1 MKRILF
7 IFLYVIA
14 FASVYGGEKI
24 SIAILPLEAGAN
36 ISETQI
42 ETMEDMLMEKL
53 FTSGLFRI
61 KERSQLGIV
70 ITANDLYGNNY
81 SITRLQEIAKKLNV
95 DAVVVG
101 SIKFFPSDTRWSSSG
116 TALYEVGEYN
126 VDIRM
131 VTVDGEFLSTAGM
144 EQTCSKRE
152 LMNGVA
158 NMLVVNL
165 DPEVKARIL
174 YQKQPDPTPIFVDGY
189 LYIYPYNIGEA
200 YTQVPFHI
208 ITRTNNTNPF
218 GYHDWRIPTAKE
230 VSLLNSKSIYN
241 FFYRDSEGQYVGG
254 PYLRLVRGER
264 PKTDFKRY
272 TVDIGN
278 ILITDG
284 LAEAVFE
291 LVNSSNEYIY
301 INEVSSPDSHISIV
315 NYPRCVNPGQIGRI
329 VVAYDPIGRAGA
341 EIYSSV
347 NVVLQVKG
355 KKVKRT
361 LKVKGMVQ

>member
-7 IFLYVIA
+7 IFIYVIA
-14 FASVYGGEKI
+14 FTSVYGGEKI
-24 SIAILPLEAGAN
+24 NIAILPLKAGAS
-36 ISETQI
+36 ISEAQI
-42 ETMEDMLMEKL
+42 ETMEDMLMENL
-53 FTSGLFRI
+53 FTSGLFKI
-61 KERSQLGIV
+61 KERSQLGTV

-81 SITRLQEIAKKLNV
+81 STARIQEIAKKLRV
-95 DAVVVG
+95 DAVVIG

-116 TALYEVGEYN
+116 TGLYDVGEYV
-126 VDIRM
+126 VDVRM
-131 VTVDGEFLSTAGM
+131 VTVDGDSLSAAGFN
-144 EQTCSKRE
+144 QTCSKHE
-152 LMNGVA
+152 MMNMVA
-158 NMLVVNL
+158 NKLVANL
-165 DPEVKARIL
+165 DPEVKASIL
-174 YQKQPDPTPIFVDGY
+174 YQKQPEPMPIFVDGY
-189 LYIYPYNIGEA
+189 LYIYPYNIGES

-218 GYHDWRIPTAKE
+218 GYHDWRIPTEKE
-230 VSLLNSKSIYN
+230 VSVLNSKSIYN
-241 FFYRDSEGQYVGG
+241 FFYRDSKGQYAGG

-272 TVDIGN
+272 TVDIGQ

-291 LVNSSNEYIY
+291 LVNSSNECIY
-301 INEVSSPDSHISIV
+301 INEVSSPDSHISILK
-315 NYPRCVNPGQIGRI
+315 YPQCVNSGQIGRI

-347 NVVLQVKG
+347 NVVLQVKD